1 MIRGASTDNIFIS
14 YRREDSAAYAGRIS
28 DHLTSLF
35 GASRVFMDVDDIRPG
50 ENFAQAI
57 DQTIAAC
64 RAVLVII
71 GPRWM
76 EILRK
81 RSEEHQPDY
90 VCHEIEAAL
99 TRKTLLIPVLVGSAS
114 MTQLTDLP
122 PSLTELPLHEAIEI
136 RDSTFKDDCARLA
149 SALGPPSNVRA
160 PRKKLAG
167 WMGASAVIIVL
178 LAALS
183 IWVGVGPWNNYHQRK
198 VRIEQIL
205 NTARTQTEQGE
216 FESAFRSYQDA
227 LKLGPGESPVMDRQ
241 LDTAMLWVENF
252 HIVVG
257 EGQKAEDLAGPV
269 LGEIMSTL
277 EAGLARAKGRA
288 SRAADIMAH
297 LGWAHWLNQ
306 HIAFK
311 EFGSAAEQALRKAL
325 TLDPSNVYANAMLGN
340 WLLQTDGSVDE
351 ALRSFDVAVKTG
363 KQRPLVRSMQLGG
376 MIYNEA
382 HGVQTEL
389 IRVANQ
395 MRINSEPI
403 EGPESHRIL
412 ANYSLTNS
420 EEELRETLS
429 AVPPDDAWATF
440 LWLNKNQSSGA
451 VRKDDKFQNDF
462 IRADILDIAGRRDE
476 ALAMFRKL
484 QKDVNL
490 LGYSQRIVNR
500 VDVAV
505 KRLSQT
511 PETKH

>member
-1 MIRGASTDNIFIS
+1 
-14 YRREDSAAYAGRIS
+14 
-28 DHLTSLF
+28 
-35 GASRVFMDVDDIRPG
+35 
-50 ENFAQAI
+50 
-57 DQTIAAC
+57 
-64 RAVLVII
+64 
-71 GPRWM
+71 
-76 EILRK
+76 
-81 RSEEHQPDY
+81 
-90 VCHEIEAAL
+90 
-99 TRKTLLIPVLVGSAS
+99 
-114 MTQLTDLP
+114 
-122 PSLTELPLHEAIEI
+122 
-136 RDSTFKDDCARLA
+136 
-149 SALGPPSNVRA
+149 
-160 PRKKLAG
+160 
-167 WMGASAVIIVL
+167 
-178 LAALS
+178 
-183 IWVGVGPWNNYHQRK
+183 
-198 VRIEQIL
+198 
-205 NTARTQTEQGE
+205 
-216 FESAFRSYQDA
+216 
-227 LKLGPGESPVMDRQ
+227 
-241 LDTAMLWVENF
+241 
-252 HIVVG
+252 
-257 EGQKAEDLAGPV
+257 
-269 LGEIMSTL
+269 
-277 EAGLARAKGRA
+277 
-288 SRAADIMAH
+288 
-297 LGWAHWLNQ
+297 
-306 HIAFK
+306 
-311 EFGSAAEQALRKAL
+311 
-325 TLDPSNVYANAMLGN
+325 
-340 WLLQTDGSVDE
+340 
-351 ALRSFDVAVKTG
+351 
-363 KQRPLVRSMQLGG
+363 MQLGG